1 RRPGRRPRR
10 GRRRRRRPGRPRA
23 AHPRTDR
30 RRDPRR
36 TRRAGRDRARR
47 ASRPQGG
54 LMKDLSRRE
63 PMETKV
69 KAASLASAVGSFVVA
84 LLVLKVPALAGAAD
98 LIQAAVVGAVTTLGT
113 AA

>member
-1 RRPGRRPRR
+1 
-10 GRRRRRRPGRPRA
+10 
-23 AHPRTDR
+23 
-30 RRDPRR
+30 
-36 TRRAGRDRARR
+36 
-47 ASRPQGG
+47 
-54 LMKDLSRRE
+54 MKDLSRRE

-113 AA
+113 AAAGWLAAHTPRHPNRL